1 MTAGAAPQE
10 SRPWKAKDSRLALE
24 TEPFVFFHPA
34 LVGTAEPGSVQPVE
48 KQPLLEEEPATW
60 AQFVI

>member
-1 MTAGAAPQE
+1 MSHE
-10 SRPWKAKDSRLALE
+10 SRPWAEKSSTLALE

-34 LVGTAEPGSVQPVE
+34 LVGTSVPGNVQPVE

-60 AQFVI
+60 PQCVT